1 MISEPTVALKNN
13 VDRISHVEGQFF
25 LSSRYECE
33 FSQVTE
39 FFFSCYLPLT
49 TRQLRGAV
57 SALYRAHHFQ
67 VDTSLWNVCSAILHV

>member
-1 MISEPTVALKNN
+1 MLKGSFFFPADTN
-13 VDRISHVEGQFF
+13 VNFRKLQS
-25 LSSRYECE
+25 
-33 FSQVTE
+33 